1 LKARSWLGAF
11 AVMSVCGCFYATL
24 DTEGLEAK
32 ASGPAFSAD
41 AGTREPSTREPGE
54 REPGAYTTSLDTPAI
69 ALASGGT
76 TRDPCVQTTEQ
87 ATAILSRNC
96 STCHAPP
103 GNAGG
108 FQAILNFPE
117 LVTRV
122 SSTQRDPLTGEPVRL
137 LLPGQPDRSRVY
149 LRIQG
154 GEMPPRP
161 VDAAATP
168 LPRPSLSDLSLLRT
182 WIESCL
188 PSAAAPPAAAGDA
201 GPSVANP

>member
-1 LKARSWLGAF
+1 LKARLWLGIHAF
-11 AVMSVCGCFYATL
+11 TSLCGCFYATL

-32 ASGPAFSAD
+32 ASGPAINGSAD
-41 AGTREPSTREPGE
+41 AGARAPGV
-54 REPGAYTTSLDTPAI
+54 REPGAYTTALDTPPI
-69 ALASGGT
+69 ELASGGT

-87 ATAILSRNC
+87 ATAILTRNC
-96 STCHAPP
+96 SACHAPP

-137 LLPGQPDRSRVY
+137 VVPGDPDRSRVY

-168 LPRPSLSDLSLLRT
+168 LPRPSLSDVSLLRS
-182 WIESCL
+182 WIETCL
-188 PSAAAPPAAAGDA
+188 PSVESPPAAAGDA
-201 GPSVANP
+201 GLPVLNP

>member
-1 LKARSWLGAF
+1 LNGRFWLGVYAISS
-11 AVMSVCGCFYATL
+11 ACGCFYATL
-24 DTEGLEAK
+24 DTESLEAK
-32 ASGPAFSAD
+32 ASGPAGTGAD
-41 AGTREPSTREPGE
+41 AGTGQLGA
-54 REPGAYTTSLDTPAI
+54 REPGAYTVALDTPGI
-69 ALASGGT
+69 ELASGGT
-76 TRDPCVQTTEQ
+76 TRDPCVQTTAQ
-87 ATAILSRNC
+87 ATAILTRTC

-137 LLPGQPDRSRVY
+137 VVPGDPDRSRVY

-161 VDAAATP
+161 VDAAAEP

-188 PSAAAPPAAAGDA
+188 PIVDSPPAAAGDA
-201 GPSVANP
+201 GPPVLNP